1 MLSCRRTPRFL
12 LRAAHSARPRGTAP
26 LWAATTGRVH
36 FFAHWRAVPL
46 FYRDPSCLKNR
57 SHGKTK
63 NSDWS
68 LTQRDQLLDRTQSP
82 ADDAQARFA
91 FSQTESREARVRF
104 RCRSRGRPA
113 RAFAASSAT
122 CRSRRPRTRWPPRTP
137 LSTRSSMSSRGTIRW
152 RVAPASR
159 PARSSRPRSGRPSV
173 SPLPASRTRPA
184 RASRPDRA
192 PSRVNPSP
200 VPIPRTMPRAAFAS
214 RAPSPE
220 VTAWR
225 GDRRVARW
233 LAERARKDAERRL
246 GPIRRAHRDLD
257 WIIKRRRAQIANCR
271 RDMKNERA
279 ERLAEAA
286 ERRRRLERL
295 AVKPAARQHEH
306 ENAQSA
312 LDPPSPPPTRGTH
325 QKPNPTPSLSKKHH
339 HHHHHHPRRR
349 STRPAAKKPSR
360 APPSSPPSESPPPPK
375 LVTTSVWIGPGR
387 FQSIA
392 VEKTR
397 APARRS
403 RISAR
408 FSARLRAATLA

>member
-1 MLSCRRTPRFL
+1 M
-12 LRAAHSARPRGTAP
+12 
-26 LWAATTGRVH
+26 
-36 FFAHWRAVPL
+36 
-46 FYRDPSCLKNR
+46 
-57 SHGKTK
+57 
-63 NSDWS
+63 
-68 LTQRDQLLDRTQSP
+68 Q
-82 ADDAQARFA
+82 
-91 FSQTESREARVRF
+91 ESRETRARVRRVF
-104 RCRSRGRPA
+104 RDMSFASSEDPL
-113 RAFAASSAT
+113 AASDVSLDALLDELA
-122 CRSRRPRTRWPPRTP
+122 RDDSLARRPRV
-137 LSTRSSMSSRGTIRW
+137 SSRAV
-152 RVAPASR
+152 VAPPIGPSERFTASGIADA
-159 PARSSRPRSGRPSV
+159 P
-173 SPLPASRTRPA
+173 PA

-325 QKPNPTPSLSKKHH
+325 QKPKPTPSLSKKHH

>member
-1 MLSCRRTPRFL
+1 MRTRPPR
-12 LRAAHSARPRGTAP
+12 ASARTRPVSRQPEPAP
-26 LWAATTGRVH
+26 I
-36 FFAHWRAVPL
+36 
-46 FYRDPSCLKNR
+46 
-57 SHGKTK
+57 
-63 NSDWS
+63 
-68 LTQRDQLLDRTQSP
+68 
-82 ADDAQARFA
+82 
-91 FSQTESREARVRF
+91 
-104 RCRSRGRPA
+104 PA
-113 RAFAASSAT
+113 RCPA
-122 CRSRRPRTRWPPRTP
+122 PP
-137 LSTRSSMSSRGTIRW
+137 
-152 RVAPASR
+152 
-159 PARSSRPRSGRPSV
+159 SRPR
-173 SPLPASRTRPA
+173 
-184 RASRPDRA
+184 
-192 PSRVNPSP
+192 
-200 VPIPRTMPRAAFAS
+200 
-214 RAPSPE
+214 PSPE
-220 VTAWR
+220 VAWR

-233 LAERARKDAERRL
+233 LAERARKMPSDARSD
-246 GPIRRAHRDLD
+246 PRAHRDLD

-408 FSARLRAATLA
+408 FSVTLRAATLA

>member
-1 MLSCRRTPRFL
+1 MSFASLEDSLAASDASLDAL
-12 LRAAHSARPRGTAP
+12 LDELAREDPFVRRPR
-26 LWAATTGRVH
+26 VSS
-36 FFAHWRAVPL
+36 RAVVAPPIG
-46 FYRDPSCLKNR
+46 PSE
-57 SHGKTK
+57 
-63 NSDWS
+63 
-68 LTQRDQLLDRTQSP
+68 
-82 ADDAQARFA
+82 RFA
-91 FSQTESREARVRF
+91 ASGVADAP
-104 RCRSRGRPA
+104 PA
-113 RAFAASSAT
+113 RA
-122 CRSRRPRTRWPPRTP
+122 
-137 LSTRSSMSSRGTIRW
+137 L
-152 RVAPASR
+152 
-159 PARSSRPRSGRPSV
+159 
-173 SPLPASRTRPA
+173 
-184 RASRPDRA
+184 RPDRA
-192 PSRVNPSP
+192 PSRADPTP
-200 VPIPRTMPRAAFAS
+200 VPIPRAMPRPALAS

-295 AVKPAARQHEH
+295 AVKPAARQHED
-306 ENAQSA
+306 ENAHSA
-312 LDPPSPPPTRGTH
+312 LDPSSSPTPSPPCPPPTRGTH
-325 QKPNPTPSLSKKHH
+325 QKPNPTPLPSRNHN
-339 HHHHHHPRRR
+339 HHHHHPRRR
-349 STRPAAKKPSR
+349 STRPPAKKPSR
-360 APPSSPPSESPPPPK
+360 APPSSPPASESPPRAK

-408 FSARLRAATLA
+408 FSAALRAATLA

>member
-1 MLSCRRTPRFL
+1 MQLSLIRETRARARRVVRDMSFASLEDPLAASDASLDALLDELAREDPFARRPRVSS
-12 LRAAHSARPRGTAP
+12 RAVVARPIG
-26 LWAATTGRVH
+26 
-36 FFAHWRAVPL
+36 
-46 FYRDPSCLKNR
+46 PSE
-57 SHGKTK
+57 
-63 NSDWS
+63 
-68 LTQRDQLLDRTQSP
+68 
-82 ADDAQARFA
+82 RFA
-91 FSQTESREARVRF
+91 VSGVADAP
-104 RCRSRGRPA
+104 PA
-113 RAFAASSAT
+113 RA
-122 CRSRRPRTRWPPRTP
+122 P
-137 LSTRSSMSSRGTIRW
+137 
-152 RVAPASR
+152 
-159 PARSSRPRSGRPSV
+159 
-173 SPLPASRTRPA
+173 
-184 RASRPDRA
+184 RPDRA
-192 PSRVNPSP
+192 PSRADPTP
-200 VPIPRTMPRAAFAS
+200 VPIPRATPRPALAS

-295 AVKPAARQHEH
+295 AVKPAARHRHED
-306 ENAQSA
+306 ENAHSA
-312 LDPPSPPPTRGTH
+312 LDPSPSLSSTPSPPSPPPTRGTH
-325 QKPNPTPSLSKKHH
+325 QKPKPTPLPSRNHNNNNHH
-339 HHHHHHPRRR
+339 HHRPRRR
-349 STRPAAKKPSR
+349 STRPPAKKPSR
-360 APPSSPPSESPPPPK
+360 APPSSESPPRAK

-408 FSARLRAATLA
+408 FSAALRAATLA